1 MSIVLSTTQPGL
13 RQQCYEKP
21 IPLWNPPPGKA
32 HQRKQ
37 TPPHTHIK
45 KIFAMAATKQ
55 ASNAILAR
63 LRQDLNAGS
72 QRHLCCL
79 LHAVEAST
87 KLLARHC
94 LYWSKS
100 HISSLDEP
108 AILERSHERS
118 CWAFYRAR
126 YQICIPQVWCDYVYL
141 SNILF
146 ELYTESHQTYRTIH
160 HTSNNANTCTKCK
173 ASVKGSSPSHVSIV
187 LSTTQPGLRQ
197 PCYEKDALF
206 SDWVK

>member
-21 IPLWNPPPGKA
+21 TPLWNPPPGKA

-45 KIFAMAATKQ
+45 KFFAMAATKQ

-94 LYWSKS
+94 LDWSKS
-100 HISSLDEP
+100 HRSSLDEP

-118 CWAFYRAR
+118 YWAFYWAR

-146 ELYTESHQTYRTIH
+146 ELYIDLGT
-160 HTSNNANTCTKCK
+160 
-173 ASVKGSSPSHVSIV
+173 
-187 LSTTQPGLRQ
+187 
-197 PCYEKDALF
+197 
-206 SDWVK
+206 